1 MKKKYEKPVLITE
14 EFQLDTATAA
24 STCRADATE
33 QKLEYIKLG
42 YNANTCVY
50 DNGQFFSQNNCEVDL
65 AGDDEDGNDTLCYHG
80 PLEGIVFINS

>member
-42 YNANTCVY
+42 YNANTCAY
-50 DNGQFFSQNNCEVDL
+50 DNGQFFSDMIKFIE
-65 AGDDEDGNDTLCYHG
+65 NDMTGAVIRPGTGGSLWDY
-80 PLEGIVFINS
+80 